1 MERRKRLLNNLN
13 IFIPV
18 VVLLIIIIG
27 IIAIGSAVEVNN
39 SGSGGDAFV
48 KRQIVAA
55 VLGIIFAF
63 LLQFN
68 DYRIFSS
75 YAVIIYGGTVSLM
88 ALIFFLG
95 KYSGSSGRWIML
107 GPLNFQ
113 PAELSKL
120 VTVIMLAEVLS
131 RNQDRL
137 KYFVGFFKPFL
148 IMVIPFGLILLQS
161 DLGTALVMIFI
172 FIVMMFVAG
181 CNWKY
186 LTLIFGGA
194 LLILVLVIMAHY
206 FFGTP
211 VPFLREYQL
220 NRLVVFINPGVDPHG
235 TGYNIIQ
242 SKIAVGSG
250 ELFGKGLYGG
260 TQNQLDFL
268 PEKHTDFIFSVIGEE
283 FGFLGVIFLLG
294 LYCVLLWQLI
304 GVAIR
309 ARDTYGQ
316 LLVSGITALY
326 FFHILEN
333 VGMTMGVMP
342 ITGIPLPFVSY
353 GGTFMITCL
362 IGIGLVIN
370 VNIRRRKIAF

>member
-18 VVLLIIIIG
+18 VVLIIIIIG